1 EPQMSYDL
9 YCYRSASRVPDIA
22 EAQALI
28 VAFNSVEEA
37 GDMKA
42 ASSETRDRIVAT
54 LIEHNPRLEAF
65 KFDYRTIAE
74 SDGISEEEA
83 RSRYQHVELNPP
95 EGDLAIQLTVY
106 GDHVFISI
114 PYWYRG
120 SEADLV
126 FSQCS
131 EYLRVIGKTAGFFA
145 YDPQT
150 DTAFDPQRTG

>member
-1 EPQMSYDL
+1 MSYDL
-9 YCYRSASRVPDIA
+9 YCYRATSSVPDVA
-22 EAQALI
+22 EAQALVEAI
-28 VAFNSVEEA
+28 NAAEEA
-37 GDMKA
+37 GDAKA
-42 ASSETRDRIVAT
+42 TSSETRERITAA
-54 LIEHNPRLEAF
+54 LIEHNPRLERF
-65 KFDYRTIAE
+65 KFDYSKIAE
-74 SDGISEEEA
+74 LQNISEEEA

-106 GDHVFISI
+106 DDHVFISI

-131 EYLRVIGKTAGFFA
+131 EYIRVIRRTAGFFA

-150 DTAFDPQRTG
+150 DTAFDPTRTE